1 MIKATKL
8 DNEQERLEALERY
21 HILDTLPEEDYDNIT
36 ELASS
41 ICGTKISL
49 ITLVDNDRQFFKSKK
64 GLDITETPRD
74 VAFCA
79 HAIHNPEKMMIVNDA
94 TLDERFKD
102 NPYVIENPKIGFYA
116 GMPLVTDD
124 GFALGT
130 LCVLDTKPKVLKV
143 EQINSLK
150 RLTKLVMRLL
160 ELRKKTE
167 DLTESQEIISAYQAQ
182 TEQLVFTIA
191 HDLKSPITSISG
203 FLSLLKMDQSS
214 TLSEE
219 SEQYI
224 EYAFQS
230 SEQMTELINEMLT
243 FAKIGSET
251 LDKDMVNAESIINDI
266 IKLNL
271 PEIHKKNI
279 NISVENLTYLK
290 TQKTPF
296 SIVLR
301 NLINNAIKYKSE
313 KRPLQIKISMEDRSS
328 EWVIHV
334 KDNGKGV
341 KSEHLHK
348 IFVPFFKEKR
358 NSDNGVGLGLAVCK
372 KIVLNLGGN
381 IWVNS
386 EMDKGSIF
394 SFSIPKT

>member
-1 MIKATKL
+1 MIKATKP
-8 DNEQERLEALERY
+8 DDEPERLEALKRY
-21 HILDTLPEEDYDNIT
+21 KILDTLPEDDFDNIT

-41 ICGTKISL
+41 ICDTKISL
-49 ITLVDNDRQFFKSKK
+49 ITLLSADRQFFKSRK
-64 GLDITETPRD
+64 GFEIKETSRE

-79 HAIHNPEKMMIVNDA
+79 HAIQNPQKMMIVNDT

-102 NPYVIENPKIGFYA
+102 NPLVKNDPKIAFYA
-116 GMPLVTDD
+116 GMPLMTED
-124 GFALGT
+124 GYALGT

-143 EQINSLK
+143 EQINALK
-150 RLTKLVMRLL
+150 HLTKLVMNLL

-167 DLTESQEIISAYQAQ
+167 DLAVTQKLISTYQAQ
-182 TEQLVFTIA
+182 TEQLVYTIA
-191 HDLKSPITSISG
+191 HDLKSPISSIHG
-203 FLSLLKMDQSS
+203 FLSLLKIE
-214 TLSEE
+214 EE
-219 SEQYI
+219 SHFSENSRKYI
-224 EYAFQS
+224 DFAFQS
-230 SEQMTELINEMLT
+230 SEKMTELINEMLT
-243 FAKIGSET
+243 FAKIGSEN
-251 LDKDMVNAESIINDI
+251 LDKDMVNVESIIDDI

-271 PEIHKKNI
+271 PEINKKNI
-279 NISVENLTYLK
+279 QISVENLTYLK

-313 KRPLQIKISMEDRSS
+313 ERPLQIKISMEDRSS